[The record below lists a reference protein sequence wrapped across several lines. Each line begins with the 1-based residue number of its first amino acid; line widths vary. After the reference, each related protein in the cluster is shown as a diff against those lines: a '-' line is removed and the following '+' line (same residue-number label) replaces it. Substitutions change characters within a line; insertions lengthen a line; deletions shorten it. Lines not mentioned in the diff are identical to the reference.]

1 MVTTS
6 IQIIPNIN
14 NSPIFFN
21 KSLESSCNCIK
32 DHTNIPYIM
41 RVKIKPTSKPIKK
54 YILLSFGDIDLE

>member
-21 KSLESSCNCIK
+21 KSLVWFFNLSLLFEIELGF
-32 DHTNIPYIM
+32 YE
-41 RVKIKPTSKPIKK
+41 KIWEKRYGYSLFSRSYTKV
-54 YILLSFGDIDLE
+54 

>member
-21 KSLESSCNCIK
+21 KSLVWFFNLSLLFEIELGF
-32 DHTNIPYIM
+32 YE
-41 RVKIKPTSKPIKK
+41 KIWVFL
-54 YILLSFGDIDLE
+54 IL